1 MQSISDDKNIQ
12 LLASF
17 ALSRNLYVITS
28 RQRNW
33 VKVMFSRVSVS
44 HSVHSCEDI
53 SGPMSFQGVD
63 ISGTRFLLEGGV
75 CSGGYVQEVYPG
87 VDMRPGIPWDMVGK
101 WAIRILPECFPIR
114 NGLRVYK
121 CYYSH
126 LTTKND

>member
-1 MQSISDDKNIQ
+1 MEVIKSP
-12 LLASF
+12 F
-17 ALSRNLYVITS
+17 ALNEIKL
-28 RQRNW
+28 
-33 VKVMFSRVSVS
+33 
-44 HSVHSCEDI
+44 I
-53 SGPMSFQGVD
+53 SLEPGPFW
-63 ISGTRFLLEGGV
+63 REGCVRGG
-75 CSGGYVQEVYPG
+75 GGYVQEVYPG